1 MASRP
6 MPPPIYAS
14 PAEKTWHYAYRVI
27 CAAVF
32 VFLIGQRQF
41 IEGIKL
47 GAVKG

>member
-1 MASRP
+1 MAASIMGLLP
-6 MPPPIYAS
+6 M
-14 PAEKTWHYAYRVI
+14 
-27 CAAVF
+27 VF